1 MRIINS
7 KHFIIDILNPKRVF
21 ILLGFYYNI
30 IKYNDEKEN
39 ELGLTICNIRISLI
53 WEYDYEESEMKI
65 NLYSD
70 DNLGV

>member
-21 ILLGFYYNI
+21 ILLGFHYNI